1 LTRGDLYRVRRPS
14 DDPKRSRVYVI
25 VSRQALIDSLY
36 STVVCAP
43 VYTSREG
50 LATEV
55 EVGPEQ
61 GLKHD
66 SAVHCD
72 GLVSIP
78 KSKLTDYVATLPRP
92 MVEALD
98 RALRVALALE

>member
-1 LTRGDLYRVRRPS
+1 MRRGELYRIRRPAE
-14 DDPKRSRVYVI
+14 DPKRIRVYVI
-25 VSRQALIDSLY
+25 VSRQGVIDSRY

-55 EVGPEQ
+55 DLGPDQ

-66 SAVHCD
+66 SAIHCD

-78 KSKLTDYVATLPRP
+78 KSKLTDYVAILPRP
-92 MVEALD
+92 LLEKLD
-98 RALRVALALE
+98 GALRVALDLE

>member
-1 LTRGDLYRVRRPS
+1 MGNRAV
-14 DDPKRSRVYVI
+14 
-25 VSRQALIDSLY
+25 IDSRY

-43 VYTSREG
+43 VYTAREG
-50 LATEV
+50 LASEV
-55 EVGPEQ
+55 NLGPEQ

-78 KSKLTDYVATLPRP
+78 KSRLTDYIASLSRP
-92 MVEALD
+92 LMEDLD
-98 RALRVALALE
+98 RALRVALALD

>member
-1 LTRGDLYRVRRPS
+1 MRRGELYRVRRPA

-25 VSRQALIDSLY
+25 VSRQAVIDSHY

-43 VYTSREG
+43 VYTNREG
-50 LATEV
+50 LATELA
-55 EVGPEQ
+55 VGPEQ

-66 SAVHCD
+66 SAVQCD

-78 KSKLTDYVATLPRP
+78 KAKLSDYIATLPRP
-92 MVEALD
+92 LLEMLD
-98 RALRVALALE
+98 QALRVALALD